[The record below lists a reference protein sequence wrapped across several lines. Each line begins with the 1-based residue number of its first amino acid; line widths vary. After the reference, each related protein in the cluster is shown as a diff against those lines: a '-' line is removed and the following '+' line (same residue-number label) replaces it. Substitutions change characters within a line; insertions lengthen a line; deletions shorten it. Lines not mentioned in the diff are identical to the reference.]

1 MSVVSTYELA
11 TVSASRK
18 FGEAPVFQRKWVVE
32 VDDPTTPQTDIVN
45 APGVS
50 FLTPH
55 PEAYYCRA
63 MNASVSNY
71 NGSRW
76 HYEVTWDYELPK
88 QANVDPNPLARAD
101 IWKWSTGGLQV
112 PALYYYDTGDV
123 LKVLQNSANDF
134 FEGATTD
141 ISTLQA
147 SISGNRQTF
156 DYGLATTVT
165 NAVNSAPYLGGDPYT
180 WKCSGIAANPAVEV
194 VNEQEI
200 RYWQVEVT
208 LEYRPD
214 GWPLQLPNIGW
225 NYLDGGT
232 KKRVTVDYDPGG
244 GQPIEKVPASN
255 PQPLTSSGALSTGA
269 PTVLVRR
276 VHKAINFQQYFGTPT
291 QQ

>member
-1 MSVVSTYELA
+1 MAITHVYELA

-18 FGEAPVFQRKWVVE
+18 FGEAPTFQRKWVVE
-32 VDDPTTPQTDIVN
+32 VNDPSTSQTEIVN
-45 APGVS
+45 ATNVQ
-50 FLTPH
+50 FLDMH
-55 PEAYYCRA
+55 PEASYCRA
-63 MNASVSNY
+63 MSTSVGNY

-88 QANVDPNPLARAD
+88 QQNVDPNPLARAD

-123 LKVLQNSANDF
+123 LKPLQNSANDF

-165 NAVNSAPYLGGDPYT
+165 NAVNSVPYLGGAQYT
-180 WKCSGIAANPAVEV
+180 WKCSGIAATPAVEV
-194 VNEQEI
+194 VNEVEI

-214 GWPLQLPNIGW
+214 GWQLQLPNIGW

-232 KKRVTVDYDPGG
+232 KKRCYVIDTDSGD
-244 GQPIEKVPASN
+244 KVPSSN
-255 PQPLTSSGALSTGA
+255 PQPLTSGGGISTDA
-269 PTVLVRR
+269 PTILARR
-276 VHKAINFQQYFGTPT
+276 VHKAVNFQQYFGTPT

>member
-1 MSVVSTYELA
+1 MAVLSYTELA
-11 TVSASRK
+11 TVAASRK
-18 FGEAPVFQRKWVVE
+18 FGEAPTFQRKWVVE
-32 VDDPTTPQTDIVN
+32 VDDPLTQQTTIVN

-50 FLTPH
+50 FLSPH
-55 PEAYYCRA
+55 PEATYCRA
-63 MNASVSNY
+63 MNVSVGNY

-88 QANVDPNPLARAD
+88 QQNVDPNPLGRAD

-123 LKVLQNSANDF
+123 LKPLQNSANDF
-134 FEGATTD
+134 FEGVTTD

-147 SISGNRQTF
+147 SISGNRPTF

-165 NAVNSAPYLGGDPYT
+165 NSVNSSPYLGGAAYT
-180 WKCSGIAANPAVEV
+180 WKCSGIAASPAVEV
-194 VNEQEI
+194 VNESEI

-225 NYLDGGT
+225 NYLEGST
-232 KKRVTVDYDPGG
+232 KERVYVIDS
-244 GQPIEKVPASN
+244 QSKERVPSSN
-255 PQPLTSSGALSTGA
+255 PQPLNTNGTLSTGA
-269 PTVLVRR
+269 PTILVRR
-276 VHKAINFQQYFGTPT
+276 VHKAVNFQQYFGVPT

>member
-1 MSVVSTYELA
+1 
-11 TVSASRK
+11 
-18 FGEAPVFQRKWVVE
+18 
-32 VDDPTTPQTDIVN
+32 
-45 APGVS
+45 VS
-50 FLTPH
+50 FLSPH
-55 PEAYYCRA
+55 PEASYCKA
-63 MNASVSNY
+63 MNVSVSNY

-88 QANVDPNPLARAD
+88 QQNVDPNPLARAD

-112 PALYYYDTGDV
+112 PALYYYEGDT
-123 LKVLQNSANDF
+123 LAPLQNSANDF

-147 SISGNRQTF
+147 SISGNRPTF

-165 NAVNSAPYLGGDPYT
+165 NSVNSSAYLGGAAYT

-194 VNEQEI
+194 VNEVEI

-214 GWPLQLPNIGW
+214 GWPLQLPNVGW
-225 NYLDGGT
+225 NYLSGGT
-232 KKRVTVDYDPGG
+232 KKRCYVIDTDSGD
-244 GQPIEKVPASN
+244 KVPSSN
-255 PQPLTSSGALSTGA
+255 PQPLTTGGAISTGA

-276 VHKAINFQQYFGTPT
+276 VHKAVNFQQYFGTPT

>member
-1 MSVVSTYELA
+1 MAVLSYTELA
-11 TVSASRK
+11 TVAASRK
-18 FGEAPVFQRKWVVE
+18 FGEAPTFQRKWVVE
-32 VDDPTTPQTDIVN
+32 VDDPLTQQTTIVN

-50 FLTPH
+50 FLSPH
-55 PEAYYCRA
+55 PEATYCRA
-63 MNASVSNY
+63 MNVSVGNY

-88 QANVDPNPLARAD
+88 QQNVDPNPLGRAD

-123 LKVLQNSANDF
+123 LKPLQNSANDF
-134 FEGATTD
+134 FEGVTTD

-147 SISGNRQTF
+147 SISGNRPTF
-156 DYGLATTVT
+156 DYGLATAVT
-165 NAVNSAPYLGGDPYT
+165 NSVNSSPYLGGAAYT
-180 WKCSGIAANPAVEV
+180 WKCSGIAASPAVEV
-194 VNEQEI
+194 VSESEI

-225 NYLDGGT
+225 NYLEGST
-232 KKRVTVDYDPGG
+232 KERVYVIDS
-244 GQPIEKVPASN
+244 QSKERVPSSN
-255 PQPLTSSGALSTGA
+255 PQPLNTNGTLSTGE
-269 PTVLVRR
+269 PTILVRR
-276 VHKAINFQQYFGTPT
+276 VHKAVNFQQYFGVPT

>member
-1 MSVVSTYELA
+1 MAILSYTELA
-11 TVSASRK
+11 TVAASRK
-18 FGEAPVFQRKWVVE
+18 FGEPPTFQRKFVVE
-32 VDDPTTPQTDIVN
+32 VDDPETKQTDIAN
-45 APGVS
+45 SPGVA
-50 FLTPH
+50 FLQDH
-55 PEAYYCRA
+55 PEASYCKA
-63 MNASVSNY
+63 MNVSVSNY

-88 QANVDPNPLARAD
+88 QANVDPNPLNRAD

-112 PALYYYDTGDV
+112 PALYYYEGDT
-123 LKVLQNSANDF
+123 LTPLQNSAQDF
-134 FEGATTD
+134 FEGVTTD

-147 SISGNRQTF
+147 SISGNRPTF

-165 NAVNSAPYLGGDPYT
+165 NSVNASGYLGGAAYT
-180 WKCSGIAANPAVEV
+180 WKCSGIAATPAVEV
-194 VNEQEI
+194 VNEAEI

-225 NYLDGGT
+225 NYLDATLGKT
-232 KKRVTVDYDPGG
+232 RVWVK
-244 GQPIEKVPASN
+244 EKSSSDQVPASN
-255 PQPLTSSGALSTGA
+255 PQPLTSTGGLATGA

-276 VHKAINFQQYFGTPT
+276 VHKAVNFQQYFGTPT